1 MRNNSIVAP
10 VLSLSLLCVGAAH
23 AAGMALSSP
32 DFKNKGTLP
41 MEQVYKGFGC
51 TGGNVSPELK
61 WKGAPKGTKSFAL
74 TVYDPDAPT
83 GSGWWH
89 WVMFNIPADV
99 TSLPKNAGDPAAN
112 LAPAG
117 SVQGRTD
124 FGTAGYGGPCP
135 PQGDKPHHYRFTV
148 YALDVDKIDADQN
161 ASAAYVGY
169 NIHFHTLAKG
179 KLLGLYGRAKE
190 K

>member
-1 MRNNSIVAP
+1 MRRAILAP
-10 VLSLSLLCVGAAH
+10 ALLLCLLGTGAH
-23 AAGMALSSP
+23 AAGQMTLTSP
-32 DFKNKGTLP
+32 QIKNGGSIAV
-41 MEQVYKGFGC
+41 EQEFKGFGC
-51 TGGNVSPELK
+51 TGGNISPALA

-99 TSLPKNAGDPAAN
+99 TSLPKGAGDPAAK

-124 FGTAGYGGPCP
+124 FGTSGYGGPCP
-135 PQGDKPHHYRFTV
+135 PVGDKPHHYHFTV
-148 YALDVDKIDADQN
+148 YALDIEKIDADQN
-161 ASAAYVGY
+161 ASPAYIGY

-179 KLLGLYGRAKE
+179 DLLGRFGRERAK
-190 K
+190 

>member
-1 MRNNSIVAP
+1 MDRSTLAAL
-10 VLSLSLLCVGAAH
+10 LSLCLLGAGAAH
-23 AAGMALSSP
+23 AAGKMSLTSP
-32 DFKNKGTLP
+32 QIKNKGTLA

-51 TGGNVSPELK
+51 SGENISPELN

-117 SVQGRTD
+117 SVQ
-124 FGTAGYGGPCP
+124 
-135 PQGDKPHHYRFTV
+135 
-148 YALDVDKIDADQN
+148 
-161 ASAAYVGY
+161 
-169 NIHFHTLAKG
+169 
-179 KLLGLYGRAKE
+179 
-190 K
+190 

>member
-1 MRNNSIVAP
+1 MRRISP
-10 VLSLSLLCVGAAH
+10 SLFVSLCLAGTGAAQ
-23 AAGMALSSP
+23 AAGGMSLTSP
-32 DFKNKGTLP
+32 QIKNKGTLS
-41 MEQVYKGFGC
+41 MEQVYNNFGC
-51 TGGNVSPELK
+51 TGQNVSPALE

-99 TSLPKNAGDPAAN
+99 HSLPENAGDPAAK
-112 LAPAG
+112 LTPAG
-117 SVQGRTD
+117 AVQGRTD
-124 FGTAGYGGPCP
+124 FGTGGYGGPCP
-135 PQGDKPHHYRFTV
+135 PPGDKPHHYYFTI
-148 YALDVDKIDADQN
+148 YALDIDKIDADQN
-161 ASAAYVGY
+161 ASPAFIGY

-179 KLLGLYGRAKE
+179 RLLGRFGREKE